1 MGVLER
7 EMKGRRARAGRRRER
22 EEREEFAFF
31 FRRFSSS
38 LSFCSL
44 LPPRSIERHRFRRA
58 TAFRLLPALRL
69 LISSA
74 RSRDNV
80 VKLSDVGREEQGSAR
95 DAWQKALPRGKG
107 LYCFGRRR
115 RRRQPLFLFL
125 VFRECARKSRSPSPP
140 RPRSDCFTLSLARQ
154 QTLSHY
160 RMPEEKSRWERKQ
173 LTSSR
178 ESVAK
183 GQGVIIF
190 APKTKAVTIDCAS
203 RHRAR
208 QPSRAFQ
215 FYSFSRKE
223 LARGRDRCVARVC
236 RGAEGEGRGC

>member
-1 MGVLER
+1 VLER

-22 EEREEFAFF
+22 EEREKSSRFF

-44 LPPRSIERHRFRRA
+44 LPPDRSNAI
-58 TAFRLLPALRL
+58 AFGAPPRSACFPHCDCSSLRL
-69 LISSA
+69 DREITSSSSRMLEEKSKAVLEMLGKRRCRGA
-74 RSRDNV
+74 RGCIVSAV
-80 VKLSDVGREEQGSAR
+80 VVGAV
-95 DAWQKALPRGKG
+95 
-107 LYCFGRRR
+107 
-115 RRRQPLFLFL
+115 RQPLFLFL

-215 FYSFSRKE
+215 FYSFSRKA